1 MGEKDN
7 SFNNSAQTYVDYR
20 EPPEVTLID
29 EQRWAQIGRRY
40 NMTPRELEVAKLAC
54 RGLDNMQIGGT
65 LNIKDGTV
73 KTHIRNIYR
82 RLNVQSRI
90 AMFLKFIRFA
100 AQLSENSEHRGVLPA
115 MAIVERSLEKHTA
128 STSEVL
134 K

>member
-1 MGEKDN
+1 MGDN
-7 SFNNSAQTYVDYR
+7 NFLTNSVQTYVDHQ
-20 EPPEVTLID
+20 EPPDITLIND
-29 EQRWAQIGRRY
+29 QKWTQIGKRY

-54 RGLDNMQIGGT
+54 RGLDNKQIGRT

-100 AQLSENSEHRGVLPA
+100 AQISEDDERRATILP
-115 MAIVERSLEKHTA
+115 AIVEHSIKKENT
-128 STSEVL
+128 SPSEVL